1 MNIKGFFKQVYA
13 QESLLRAKEVE
24 LRIAHRDI
32 ESLKS
37 TLGPKE
43 SLTGSGELSG
53 KLAQVERYERRVKR
67 EMDRLYAMK
76 DRAKTMINHLENPE
90 EKAVMTYR
98 YLNHMKWEEVCIH
111 ANMGWANTHR
121 HHARALKHIHLKLT
135 KDDIE

>member
-1 MNIKGFFKQVYA
+1 MNIKVFFKQVYA

-43 SLTGSGELSG
+43 SLTGGGELSG
-53 KLAQVERYERRVKR
+53 KLTQVERYERRVKR

-76 DRAKTMINHLENPE
+76 DRAKTLINQLENPE
-90 EKAVMTYR
+90 EKTVMTYR

-111 ANMGWANTHR
+111 ANISWRNMHR
-121 HHARALKHIHLKLT
+121 KHASAIAKLNQ
-135 KDDIE
+135 KKLA